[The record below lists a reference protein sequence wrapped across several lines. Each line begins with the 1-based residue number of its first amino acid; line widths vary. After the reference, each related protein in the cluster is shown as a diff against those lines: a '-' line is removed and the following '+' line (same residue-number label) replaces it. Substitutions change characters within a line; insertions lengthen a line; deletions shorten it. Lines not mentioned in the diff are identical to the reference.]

1 MLKQS
6 VKSLFQ
12 KLSCDEASIEK
23 TSLHY
28 IYFEYICNE
37 MKNTEGH
44 MNVLRVFLVCTFKN
58 AHIKPEWP
66 RLEMWTTS
74 QLNVK
79 QLLPHASQLTKYWWV
94 KHLILILVMH

>member
-1 MLKQS
+1 M
-6 VKSLFQ
+6 FQ

-37 MKNTEGH
+37 MEKYRGIHECASG
-44 MNVLRVFLVCTFKN
+44 VLVCTFKN
-58 AHIKPEWP
+58 AHIKPERP

>member
-1 MLKQS
+1 MKQALRRQ
-6 VKSLFQ
+6 VYTIFILNTFANEKYRGIHE
-12 KLSCDEASIEK
+12 CAS
-23 TSLHY
+23 
-28 IYFEYICNE
+28 
-37 MKNTEGH
+37 G
-44 MNVLRVFLVCTFKN
+44 VLVCTFKN
-58 AHIKPEWP
+58 AHIKPERP